1 MRKLTPFN
9 TGCIILLWLFLCYI
23 MIKESGWTLTGRGA
37 FAIIVSGI
45 IIFVPIYK
53 RYLKGR

>member
-9 TGCIILLWLFLCYI
+9 TGFIILLWLFLCYI
-23 MIKESGWTLTGRGA
+23 LVKESGWTLTPRGA

-53 RYLKGR
+53 RYRKGR

>member
-9 TGCIILLWLFLCYI
+9 TVCIILLWVFLCYI
-23 MIKESGWTLTGRGA
+23 MIKESGWTLTPRGA

-53 RYLKGR
+53 RFRKGR